1 MGARETPPVRWEGIV
16 VAGTLPGAGVAGTAG
31 CGVVVA
37 AGPGVTGVG
46 VPLYTVGL
54 QGSAV
59 VVYVAGALD
68 TSRTGGQA

>member
-16 VAGTLPGAGVAGTAG
+16 VAGTAPAPGVVGTID

-46 VPLYTVGL
+46 VPL
-54 QGSAV
+54 
-59 VVYVAGALD
+59 
-68 TSRTGGQA
+68 